1 MKNLFLLLL
10 VIAIQSC
17 QSQNKS
23 DVKEKN
29 KSMDTPIKKTDA
41 EWKAQLTEE
50 EYEVLRNKGTERP
63 YTGKYDNH
71 FEKGKYVCAGCGNDL
86 FTSDTKFN
94 SHCGWPSFDQA
105 IKGAVIYHKDLSYG
119 MVRTEVTCAKCGGHL
134 GHVFDDG
141 PKETTGQ
148 RYCTNSAS
156 IKFIPET
163 K

>member
-1 MKNLFLLLL
+1 MKKYI
-10 VIAIQSC
+10 VIIIAIVFQSC

-23 DVKEKN
+23 EVSEKSN
-29 KSMDTPIKKTDA
+29 TMSATIKKTDA
-41 EWKAQLTEE
+41 EWKAQLSEE

-71 FEKGKYVCAGCGNDL
+71 FEKGKYVCAACENEL
-86 FTSDTKFN
+86 FSSDTKFN

-105 IKGAVIYHKDLSYG
+105 IKGAVIYKKDSSFG
-119 MVRTEVTCAKCGGHL
+119 MIRTEVMCAKCEGHL

-148 RYCTNSAS
+148 RFCTNSIS
-156 IKFIPET
+156 IKFIPES